1 MAADDHGHGLLWM
14 FRRSGAGLGS
24 AEADP
29 DNAIYRLFK
38 NTRNPF
44 VQRAIAPRP
53 VKTERTPQEL
63 ASLAGMLRTQ
73 RIYRVGPGG
82 DTTPFRRRDLKHPPP
97 GPAREPRYM
106 EPARLTGDLRRLP
119 FWIDDFFQSVLAR
132 LREDP
137 SSFFAVIQE
146 LTELLRANNVRIR
159 VYEAYRELQDWD
171 DLMDT
176 LTEIARYPSLE
187 TFDLFCSALL
197 AYYDLVN
204 PPPASGG
211 R

>member
-1 MAADDHGHGLLWM
+1 MAADDHGDGLLWM
-14 FRRSGAGLGS
+14 FRRSGAGRGS

-44 VQRAIAPRP
+44 VQRAIAPGP
-53 VKTERTPQEL
+53 VKAKRTSQEL
-63 ASLAGMLRTQ
+63 AGLAGMLESQ
-73 RIYRVGPGG
+73 RIYRVGPQGEAA
-82 DTTPFRRRDLKHPPP
+82 PFRRRALKHPPP
-97 GPAREPRYM
+97 EPSREPRYL
-106 EPARLTGDLRRLP
+106 EPARLTGDLGRLP
-119 FWIDDFFQSVLAR
+119 FLVDGFFQGVLAR

-137 SSFFAVIQE
+137 NSFFTVIQE
-146 LTELLRANNVRIR
+146 LTALLRANNVRIR
-159 VYEAYRELQDWD
+159 LYEAYREFQDWD

-176 LTEIARYPSLE
+176 LAEISRYPSLE

-197 AYYDLVN
+197 VYHDLVH
-204 PPPASGG
+204 PPPASSK